1 MGKPAVVV
9 ERLCKRYHKRFGT
22 STLWSLFGR
31 RERTDDEF
39 WALKDVSFEV
49 QPGECL
55 GIIGPNG
62 SGKSTLLKILSRI
75 TTPTRGRIEVN
86 GRVASILEV
95 GTGFPPDLTGR
106 ENIYLNGAIL
116 GMKRAEIR
124 ERFDEIVAFSGVEEF
139 IDVPVKR
146 YSSGMYVRLAF
157 AVAANIQT
165 DILLMDEV
173 LAVGDAEFQNKCL
186 GKMENAAGEGRTV
199 LFVSHNMAAIRTLCS
214 KAFWLDQGK
223 TAQIGEAA
231 SVVGAYMESAVRQ
244 AARPLS
250 DRADRTG
257 DGSVRFTFV
266 SVEGVTPDGARAVVA
281 ANDRIRIRLGYR
293 ASKEPAA
300 LAFRVSINDYAR
312 GGVYFLDSDAAGGFA
327 APPAQEGVVE
337 CCTGPTRI
345 TSGPCYI
352 NIAVFSSGLL
362 ADRVTYAHHFMVE
375 SAGFDEL
382 RSLPPRQNALC
393 LIEQRWTAHAER
405 TPA

>member
-9 ERLCKRYHKRFGT
+9 DHLWKRYHKRFGT

-75 TTPTRGRIEVN
+75 TKPTRGRIEVN
-86 GRVASILEV
+86 GRVASMLEV
-95 GTGFPPDLTGR
+95 GTGFHPDLTGR
-106 ENIYLNGAIL
+106 ENIYLNGAVL

-124 ERFDEIVAFSGVEEF
+124 KRFDEIVAFSGVEAF

-157 AVAANIQT
+157 AVAAHIQT
-165 DILLMDEV
+165 DILIMDEV

-186 GKMENAAGEGRTV
+186 GKMESAASEGRTV
-199 LFVSHNMAAIRTLCS
+199 LFVSHNMAAIRALCS
-214 KAFWLDQGK
+214 KAHWLDQGR
-223 TAQIGEAA
+223 TMEVGDSA
-231 SVVGAYMESAVRQ
+231 SVVGRYIEG
-244 AARPLS
+244 AARLADRPLS
-250 DRADRTG
+250 DRTDREG

-266 SVEGVTPDGARAVVA
+266 TVEGVTPDGPRAVIG
-281 ANDRIRIRLGYR
+281 ANDRIRIRMGYR
-293 ASKEPAA
+293 ASKAPGA
-300 LAFRVSINDYAR
+300 LAFRVSIGDYTR
-312 GGVYFLDSDAAGGFA
+312 GGIYFLDSDAAGGFT
-327 APPAQEGVVE
+327 APPALEGVAE
-337 CCTGPTRI
+337 CCTGPARI
-345 TSGPCYI
+345 SPGPCYV
-352 NIAVFSSGLL
+352 NIAVFNNGRR
-362 ADRVTYAHHFMVE
+362 ADRVAYAHNFMVE
-375 SAGFDEL
+375 PAGFDGL
-382 RSLPPRQNALC
+382 RNLPPRQHALG

-405 TPA
+405 APG